1 MNTLNRTKARTI
13 ASAFTAG
20 NDAMELPAIT
30 MTDLAQ
36 EIAEQEFCK
45 DMDTFSDWLAGSS
58 GEREQS
64 VYWGP
69 ISTRELMGIALW
81 GRCTPEQTHAAMRTI
96 RRRYLTEY
104 AEQVAE
110 KVETPLEREICRREY
125 NEER

>member
-1 MNTLNRTKARTI
+1 MNIPLQSAQQI
-13 ASAFTAG
+13 AKHFIQG

-30 MTDLAQ
+30 LTDLAQ

-45 DMDTFSDWLAGSS
+45 DMETFSDWLAGSS
-58 GEREQS
+58 GEREPS

-69 ISTRELMGIALW
+69 ISTNELMSIALW

-96 RRRYLTEY
+96 RRRYLTEFS
-104 AEQVAE
+104 EQVAASQ
-110 KVETPLEREICRREY
+110 ETPLERELCRREY